1 MTAVTTLN
9 IIDLPKI
16 TPMSLHSIVQAAQES
31 PITRLT
37 GKIKTRTEGISLHD
51 RKNFSLSISSYQFHF
66 INFILSIS
74 YYQNSIENHLIHFN
88 TPYQGNI
95 ANFHNFG

>member
-37 GKIKTRTEGISLHD
+37 GKMKKQAGKGFRPSKLGWPMLLRIAKHSLHNEGIC
-51 RKNFSLSISSYQFHF
+51 K
-66 INFILSIS
+66 
-74 YYQNSIENHLIHFN
+74 
-88 TPYQGNI
+88 
-95 ANFHNFG
+95 

>member
-37 GKIKTRTEGISLHD
+37 GKIKTRKKGISLHD
-51 RKNFSLSISSYQFHF
+51 LKNFSFRERPLMMSDDF
-66 INFILSIS
+66 
-74 YYQNSIENHLIHFN
+74 
-88 TPYQGNI
+88 
-95 ANFHNFG
+95 

>member
-1 MTAVTTLN
+1 MLFLKTEVETWEAFSRNLMTAVTTLN

-37 GKIKTRTEGISLHD
+37 GKIKTRTKAHVLEWI
-51 RKNFSLSISSYQFHF
+51 
-66 INFILSIS
+66 
-74 YYQNSIENHLIHFN
+74 
-88 TPYQGNI
+88 
-95 ANFHNFG
+95 